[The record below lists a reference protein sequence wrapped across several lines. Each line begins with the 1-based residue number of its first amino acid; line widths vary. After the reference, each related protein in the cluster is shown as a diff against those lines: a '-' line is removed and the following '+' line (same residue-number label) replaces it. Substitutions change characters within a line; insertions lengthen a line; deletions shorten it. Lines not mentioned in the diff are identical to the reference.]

1 MSAPIR
7 LSIVLIASVVLVAQA
22 GCAFQKQMA
31 GVWHETK
38 RLATPDPTDR
48 RDSTENPDQDWSFV
62 GEEGR
67 AGQEV
72 QVDPDQWYRKY
83 IMSEK
88 ARQIEANLGFE

>member
-1 MSAPIR
+1 MCAPIR
-7 LSIVLIASVVLVAQA
+7 LSFVLTASLVLIGQT
-22 GCAFQKQMA
+22 GCALQEQWA
-31 GVWHETK
+31 GVWHDTK

-62 GEEGR
+62 GDEGR

-72 QVDPDQWYRKY
+72 TTDPDQWYRKY

-88 ARQIEANLGFE
+88 ARQIEENLGFE